1 MSIRTERLSAVIRQ
15 DLGDILRDYQ
25 HGAIVSVTQVS
36 MTPDL
41 GLAKIYLSIFGQGRQ
56 EIEVFK
62 HILSQQAE
70 IRNALAQKIRHQ
82 VRRIPELKF
91 YIDDTAEYVNRI
103 EQVFSKIKQQ
113 REEQE
118 QKVTT
123 ADDAKSGDME

>member
-15 DLGDILRDYQ
+15 DLGDILREYQ
-25 HGAIVSVTQVS
+25 QGVIISVTQVT

-56 EIEVFK
+56 EGVVYK
-62 HILSQQAE
+62 HILAHQAE
-70 IRNALAQKIRHQ
+70 IRNTLAQKIRHQ

-91 YIDDTAEYVNRI
+91 YIDDTADYVNRI

-118 QKVTT
+118 PKITST
-123 ADDAKSGDME
+123 DDTKSGDLE

>member
-56 EIEVFK
+56 EAEVFK

>member
-25 HGAIVSVTQVS
+25 HGAIITVTQVT

-56 EIEVFK
+56 ETEVFK
-62 HILSQQAE
+62 HILSQQAD
-70 IRNALAQKIRHQ
+70 IRNTLAQKIRHQ

-91 YIDDTAEYVNRI
+91 YIDDTADYVNRI
-103 EQVFSKIKQQ
+103 EQVFSKIKKQ
-113 REEQE
+113 REEHE
-118 QKVTT
+118 HKVTT
-123 ADDAKSGDME
+123 TDDSKSGDLE